1 MNYLKTYLLD
11 VISKH
16 YFDFKGREGRKVFWL
31 FTLNMFIINFILG
44 LISAGFLSIIISIA
58 IFFPSLGLS
67 VRRLHDIN
75 FSGWWVLIG
84 FIPLIGVIALIV
96 FACIPVGFNRQK
108 YDFILILRSWL
119 LIIFALSKRLWK
131 KSRFEPPT
139 TISPTSS

>member
-1 MNYLKTYLLD
+1 MQYLKTYLLD
-11 VISKH
+11 IITKH

-44 LISAGFLSIIISIA
+44 LISAGFLSIIVSIA

-84 FIPLIGVIALIV
+84 FVPLIGVVALIV
-96 FACIPVGFNRQK
+96 LACIPGTDGENK
-108 YDFILILRSWL
+108 YGSVVVN
-119 LIIFALSKRLWK
+119 AVA
-131 KSRFEPPT
+131 E
-139 TISPTSS
+139 